1 MEWVGWC
8 GTGAESWSQ
17 RRRSRRC
24 SARLAWEL
32 RTGPWTLV
40 QLNLTIADW
49 ELTLHKYGV
58 PATEPYARDHLG
70 LIAAHA
76 ETSNRSAYTSPFV
89 ERIAALMAAGQ

>member
-1 MEWVGWC
+1 V
-8 GTGAESWSQ
+8 SWSQ

-24 SARLAWEL
+24 SARLAWDL

-40 QLNLTIADW
+40 QLNLTREIADR

-70 LIAAHA
+70 LIAAHP
-76 ETSNRSAYTSPFV
+76 ETAHLSAYTSPFV